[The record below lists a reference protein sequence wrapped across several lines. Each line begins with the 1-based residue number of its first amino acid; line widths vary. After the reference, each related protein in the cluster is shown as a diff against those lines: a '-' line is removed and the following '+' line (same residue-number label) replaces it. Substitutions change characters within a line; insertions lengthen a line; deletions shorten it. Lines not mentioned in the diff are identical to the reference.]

1 MTIELLPGTRL
12 APDVHL
18 HMCLQNMQGV
28 KGVIVVKIGEHG
40 AVDISTSNIT
50 VSELAFA
57 SLNLQ
62 LYTADV
68 VNGRPP
74 EGTDLIKPPGA
85 A

>member
-1 MTIELLPGTRL
+1 MTVELLPGARL
-12 APDVHL
+12 SPDVHL
-18 HMCLQNMQGV
+18 HMCLQNMEGV
-28 KGVIVVKIGEHG
+28 KGVIVLKIDEHG

-50 VSELAFA
+50 VTELAFA

-62 LYTADV
+62 IHTAEV
-68 VNGRPP
+68 VSGRPP